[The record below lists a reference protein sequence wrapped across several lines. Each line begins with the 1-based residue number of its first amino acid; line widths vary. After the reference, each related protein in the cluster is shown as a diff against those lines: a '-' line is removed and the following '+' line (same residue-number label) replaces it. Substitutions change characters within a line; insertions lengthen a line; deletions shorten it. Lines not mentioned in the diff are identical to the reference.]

1 MIPENTINVKGKTI
15 VVALSG
21 GVDSSVAALQ
31 LRQAGAQ
38 VQAVFMKN
46 WADDDT
52 EAACHDKADLIA
64 AAAAAEA
71 MSLPFEVVNFA
82 DEYRRQVFEPFLE
95 ELRRGRTP
103 NPDVLCNS
111 EIKFA
116 AFHRFAADMG
126 AEAVATGHYA
136 RSAKAPGGESE
147 APEEWRLYKAEDS
160 VKDQTYFLHRLS
172 AAQLAYSLFP
182 LGASYKAEVR
192 QRARAAALG
201 NWQRKDSTGICFIGE
216 RDFDSFIARYL
227 PPAPGEMQDER
238 GRVVGEH
245 RGLQFYTI
253 GQRRGLGVGG
263 ARGQSG
269 EAWFVAA
276 KEPREN
282 VLRVVQGEHHPL
294 LYARRVQVEHA
305 HWIAGAPPPPQ
316 WVYAARLRHRQPPAS
331 CTLSEVGA
339 DTATIVFAEP
349 QRAAA
354 PGQFAV
360 IYDGDL
366 CLGGGVIAE
375 AAAE

>member
-1 MIPENTINVKGKTI
+1 MPV

-21 GVDSSVAALQ
+21 GVDSSVAAWR
-31 LRQAGAQ
+31 LRQAGAR
-38 VQAVFMKN
+38 VHAVFMKN
-46 WADDDT
+46 WADDDE
-52 EAACHDKADLIA
+52 EAACHDKEDLIS

-71 MSLPFEVVNFA
+71 LSLPFDVVNFA
-82 DEYRRQVFEPFLE
+82 DEYRRRVFEPFLA

-116 AFHRFAADMG
+116 AFHRFAAEQG

-136 RSAKAPGGESE
+136 RIAQ
-147 APEEWRLYKAEDS
+147 APEGWRLYKAEDS
-160 VKDQTYFLHRLS
+160 AKDQTYFLHRLR

-182 LGASYKAEVR
+182 LGEHYKTEVR
-192 QRARAAALG
+192 QMARAAALG

-227 PPAPGEMQDER
+227 PPAPGEMQDES
-238 GRVVGEH
+238 GRVIGEH

-263 ARGQSG
+263 AG

-276 KEPREN
+276 KEPAHN

-294 LYARRVQVEHA
+294 LYARRVQVEDA
-305 HWIAGAPPPPQ
+305 QWIAGTPPPAR

-331 CTLSEVGA
+331 CTLAEVGG

-366 CLGGGVIAE
+366 CLGGGVISAVHAE
-375 AAAE
+375 